1 MTEGLENLPYEE
13 RLKESYLFNLEKTW
27 GDLITVSQH
36 LKDAYREDRGS
47 LFTRNHTK
55 KGQQVQA
62 AP

>member
-13 RLKESYLFNLEKTW
+13 KLKESYLFTLKKTQV
-27 GDLITVSQH
+27 DLIAVSQH
-36 LKDAYREDRGS
+36 LKDLYREDGGS
-47 LFTRNHTK
+47 LFTRNHTE